1 MTVKRVVI
9 PLEVEYLQD
18 AAKRRGVSRTKLV
31 QILMERV
38 VRDELVPVI
47 LGDEDLSRASLPQE
61 RYRRFR
67 RPR

>member
-1 MTVKRVVI
+1 MTVKNVVI
-9 PLEVEYLQD
+9 PLEVEYLQE
-18 AAKRRGVSRTKLV
+18 AAKRRGVSRTKLI
-31 QILMERV
+31 QILMERI

-67 RPR
+67 RPH

>member
-1 MTVKRVVI
+1 MTIKHVVI
-9 PLEVEYLQD
+9 PLEVEYLQE

-38 VRDELVPVI
+38 VRDELVPLI
-47 LGDEDLSRASLPQE
+47 LGDEDLSRSSLPQE

-67 RPR
+67 RPD